1 MRWSQVLNVVDVHCG
16 GENARVVT
24 GGIGDVPG
32 ETMLDKRAY
41 LTEHRDELRLRLLQ
55 EPRGNVINSADFVLP
70 SRHPEASLG
79 YVIAE
84 STEYPVMSGS
94 NTICV
99 TTALLETGM
108 LPMVEPV
115 THLVLESAAGL
126 IRVECACADGKVTS
140 VRFTNQPAF
149 VYHLGASVE
158 VAGLG
163 TVTVDV
169 AWGGMAYV
177 LVDAAALGFGITPD
191 EGRDLCVVGEVIK
204 LAAAEQLSAVHP
216 EHPGFPGIT
225 NFEWTGPVTRTAE
238 GDPTAVNAVVV
249 SPGRLDRS
257 PCGTGTSARLAVMHA
272 RDQVAVGEDFVHT
285 SIIGSRFDSRIESL
299 TAVGGVPAV
308 VPSVAGQAWITQ
320 LCQVGVDPSDPF
332 PEGYALADTWGA
344 APPSPLAARLVAAS
358 AAREARP

>member
-24 GGIGDVPG
+24 GGVGDVPG

-41 LTEHRDELRLRLLQ
+41 LTEQRDDLRLRLLQ
-55 EPRGNVINSADFVLP
+55 EPRGGVIHSADFVLP
-70 SRHPEASLG
+70 SRHPEAQLG

-108 LPMVEPV
+108 LPMIEPV
-115 THLVLESAAGL
+115 THLTLESAAGL
-126 IRVECACADGKVTS
+126 IRVECTCADGKVTS

-149 VYHLGASVE
+149 VYHL
-158 VAGLG
+158 
-163 TVTVDV
+163 
-169 AWGGMAYV
+169 
-177 LVDAAALGFGITPD
+177 DAAGRGARPRHGDGRRRL
-191 EGRDLCVVGEVIK
+191 GRDGVRARSTRPRSASSSPPTR
-204 LAAAEQLSAVHP
+204 AATSAWWARRSSSP
-216 EHPGFPGIT
+216 PPTSCPPCTPSTPSSRGS
-225 NFEWTGPVTRTAE
+225 RTSS
-238 GDPTAVNAVVV
+238 
-249 SPGRLDRS
+249 SPGRSAVRPRASSPRATRS
-257 PCGTGTSARLAVMHA
+257 WSAPAGSTARPAAPARRRGWPCCTPAASSRP
-272 RDQVAVGEDFVHT
+272 GENFVHT

-299 TAVGGVPAV
+299 TTVGGVPAV

-332 PEGYALADTWGA
+332 PSGYTLADTWGA
-344 APPSPLAARLVAAS
+344 APPSPLAARLTAA
-358 AAREARP
+358 AAEVGA

>member
-1 MRWSQVLNVVDVHCG
+1 MRWTQVLNVVDVHCG

-32 ETMLDKRAY
+32 ETVFDKRAH
-41 LTEHRDELRLRLLQ
+41 LIEHRDDLRLRLLQ
-55 EPRGNVINSADFVLP
+55 EPRGGVIHSADFVLP
-70 SRHPEASLG
+70 SRHPEAQLG

-84 STEYPVMSGS
+84 SSEYPVMSGS

-115 THLVLESAAGL
+115 THLTLESAAGL
-126 IRVECACADGKVTS
+126 IRVECTCADGKVTS

-149 VYHLGASVE
+149 AHHLAAPVE
-158 VAGLG
+158 VPGLG

-177 LVDAAALGFGITPD
+177 LVDAAGLGFALTPD
-191 EGRDLCVVGEVIK
+191 EGRDLCVVGEAVK
-204 LAAAEQLSAVHP
+204 RAAAEQLTAVHP
-216 EHPGFPGIT
+216 EHPEFPGIT
-225 NFEWTGPVTRTAE
+225 IVEWTGPLTRTPD
-238 GDPTAVNAVVV
+238 GVLTAVNAVVV

-272 RDQVAVGEDFVHT
+272 RGQVGVGEDFVHT

-299 TAVGGVPAV
+299 TSVGGVPAV

-332 PEGYALADTWGA
+332 PNGYVLADTWGA
-344 APPSPLAARLVAAS
+344 APPSPLAARLVAA
-358 AAREARP
+358 AEGARP